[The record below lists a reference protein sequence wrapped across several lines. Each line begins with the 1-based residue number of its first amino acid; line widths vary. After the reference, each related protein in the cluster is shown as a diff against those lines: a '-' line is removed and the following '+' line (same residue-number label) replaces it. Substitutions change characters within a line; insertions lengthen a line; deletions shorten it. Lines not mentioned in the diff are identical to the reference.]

1 MRYNK
6 SVSRTHALKCAPAL
20 DTVLFGYLVSNWGG
34 GACEVK
40 GSGLVEVKF
49 GMEDLP
55 KAQRVSYS
63 NQKS

>member
-1 MRYNK
+1 MGNQRQLECKLQVQN
-6 SVSRTHALKCAPAL
+6 VRL
-20 DTVLFGYLVSNWGG
+20 
-34 GACEVK
+34 CEVK

-55 KAQRVSYS
+55 KAQRVSYT